1 MSSFSLSSWR
11 IVLRYSIYT
20 GLSNTWKLLCSYFC
34 SPRFLTNTLSFEQ
47 LLPNGSCIVSLWL
60 FLRFFYLS
68 LVYQSLLMICLGVDF
83 YGFSHLRFVHFLESV
98 GLSLWMNLKTSVI
111 ISLNSCSASHSFL
124 LPGILMIKM
133 LDLLLLSQRSLRS
146 CNFFQSI
153 FSLLFRLSKFY
164 GPVLKFMI
172 LF

>member
-1 MSSFSLSSWR
+1 MHRFSLVVFK
-11 IVLRYSIYT
+11 I
-20 GLSNTWKLLCSYFC
+20 
-34 SPRFLTNTLSFEQ
+34 FLFVFS
-47 LLPNGSCIVSLWL
+47 LPKFIDD
-60 FLRFFYLS
+60 
-68 LVYQSLLMICLGVDF
+68 ICLGVDF

-98 GLSLWMNLKTSVI
+98 GLSLWMNLKASVI